1 MDGVHGIFYSK
12 HNPEALMKAFSL
24 LLSSGKLSKFAQAIG
39 SSGRQFTKNVLA
51 LDCITG
57 YARLLE
63 NVLNFPSDSLLP
75 GPVSQIQQG
84 AWEWNL
90 FQNEIELGLP
100 KMDSEFS
107 NGKISVVHDVEQ
119 ELASLNYSTN
129 TIENGTEVPVLD
141 ELAKLDWDILR
152 EIEIS
157 EESEMLEMAEVR
169 CNLANAAITFNFYLS
184 TYLFHHPLI
193 FFILMEFM
201 ICN

>member
-63 NVLNFPSDSLLP
+63 NVLSFPSDSLLP

-184 TYLFHHPLI
+184 TYLFHQPLI

>member
-12 HNPEALMKAFSL
+12 HNPEALMNAFSL

-39 SSGRQFTKNVLA
+39 SSGRQFAKNVLA

-100 KMDSEFS
+100 KMDGEFS

-129 TIENGTEVPVLD
+129 IIENGTEVPVLD
-141 ELAKLDWDILR
+141 ELSKLDWDILR

-169 CNLANAAITFNFYLS
+169 CDLANAAISFNFYLS